1 MHLQET
7 EWACVCLH
15 PAAQHYVHHVR
26 LIGVQSGTVM
36 VETNG
41 PYVLLGM
48 TNKLKSPLQWD
59 AQHQGFPNCSRLHSP
74 DFCHHSK
81 LPRNLTHRKGLWWLW
96 VLGLQVHNQV
106 EPLLLGLLLGVEWQ
120 RQKSPGKGVKERPKV
135 WVFLNQQSKDL
146 PPAATSK
153 QHVPGDQDFIKWTF
167 RVIQHPNP
175 SSLSNCFG
183 QFRGA
188 SVQGSEF
195 AQKAEWVV

>member
-1 MHLQET
+1 MVHMCSWVWQISWSHLYSGMHNIRGFQT
-7 EWACVCLH
+7 VAGCTR
-15 PAAQHYVHHVR
+15 QTSGHH
-26 LIGVQSGTVM
+26 
-36 VETNG
+36 
-41 PYVLLGM
+41 
-48 TNKLKSPLQWD
+48 
-59 AQHQGFPNCSRLHSP
+59 C
-74 DFCHHSK
+74 K
-81 LPRNLTHRKGLWWLW
+81 LPRNLTHRKGLWWLL

-153 QHVPGDQDFIKWTF
+153 QHVPGDQDFIKWAF

-195 AQKAEWVV
+195 AQKAEWMV